1 MQRIRKLATLAPFLQ
16 LIFELSK
23 LTSALLMP
31 WTYTVIPAAG
41 IPVLYTAAAAQPA
54 ASVGGRLPWAKRTVI
69 VAVVLPTLFPLKKVS
84 QVNTAWALP
93 AFGSSAA

>member
-1 MQRIRKLATLAPFLQ
+1 MYT
-16 LIFELSK
+16 
-23 LTSALLMP
+23 TAL
-31 WTYTVIPAAG
+31 
-41 IPVLYTAAAAQPA
+41 AQPA

-69 VAVVLPTLFPLKKVS
+69 VAAVVPTLFPLKKVS